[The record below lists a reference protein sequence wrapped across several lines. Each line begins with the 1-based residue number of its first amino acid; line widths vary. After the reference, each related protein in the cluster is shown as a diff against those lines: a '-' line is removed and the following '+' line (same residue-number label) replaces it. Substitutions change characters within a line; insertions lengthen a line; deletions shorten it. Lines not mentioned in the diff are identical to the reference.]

1 MNDIGTA
8 PLQVV
13 GYEGIFGCLAM
24 FCVLLPIVQH
34 TPGQDGSGLHEDSWE
49 TWHVGSRTPPFL
61 LLLPATFAICTCHSA
76 DSNKLGK
83 PMMECTWGAWCFNK
97 HQAPHLITHRWV
109 YVTWTSCVAAHP
121 DLTVLYVS
129 CSSSPTP
136 PPYMVPTLVLS
147 LLCYNIAGMFVTD
160 EIGAVARTVLET
172 MRTLFVWI
180 VDLVLWYTPL
190 GLGRL
195 GEKWDNY
202 SYLQLVG

>member
-1 MNDIGTA
+1 MGSLVFQQTPSSPSHHTQMGVRDMDKLCCGSSRPNG
-8 PLQVV
+8 VV
-13 GYEGIFGCLAM
+13 
-24 FCVLLPIVQH
+24 CVMQ
-34 TPGQDGSGLHEDSWE
+34 
-49 TWHVGSRTPPFL
+49 
-61 LLLPATFAICTCHSA
+61 
-76 DSNKLGK
+76 
-83 PMMECTWGAWCFNK
+83 
-97 HQAPHLITHRWV
+97 LITH
-109 YVTWTSCVAAHP
+109 
-121 DLTVLYVS
+121 
-129 CSSSPTP
+129 SPTL
-136 PPYMVPTLVLS
+136 PYMVPTLVLS

>member
-1 MNDIGTA
+1 MDQKA
-8 PLQVV
+8 DAAVS
-13 GYEGIFGCLAM
+13 
-24 FCVLLPIVQH
+24 CVQ
-34 TPGQDGSGLHEDSWE
+34 
-49 TWHVGSRTPPFL
+49 
-61 LLLPATFAICTCHSA
+61 
-76 DSNKLGK
+76 
-83 PMMECTWGAWCFNK
+83 
-97 HQAPHLITHRWV
+97 LITH
-109 YVTWTSCVAAHP
+109 
-121 DLTVLYVS
+121 
-129 CSSSPTP
+129 SSTLPF
-136 PPYMVPTLVLS
+136 MVPALVLS